1 MRVKNRS
8 VSVIGYTIPD
18 LNIRR
23 RFVPGEVKEIPKE
36 ELDKLLYQPGGHF
49 LLANYLQIH
58 RDDVKTIEMVEPER
72 EYYLS
77 EDQVKELIKSGSLDA
92 FKDALD
98 FAPQGII
105 DLIKHYAVSLPMND
119 VAKIDALKKATGFD
133 ATKAL
138 SNLKSTMETPNN
150 DTTTAAPTAAEA
162 PVKKRRVE
170 EKYQIIG

>member
-36 ELDKLLYQPGGHF
+36 ELDKLLYQPGGHY

-58 RDDVKTIEMVEPER
+58 KDDVKQIEMVDPER

-77 EDQVKELIKSGSLDA
+77 EDQVKDLIKTGSLDA

-105 DLIKHYAVSLPMND
+105 DLIKHYAVTLPMND
-119 VAKIDALKKATGFD
+119 IAKIDALKKATGFD
-133 ATKAL
+133 ASKAL
-138 SNLKSTMETPNN
+138 SNIKAVAETTS
-150 DTTTAAPTAAEA
+150 DAAAPAAETT
-162 PVKKRRVE
+162 VKKRRVE
-170 EKYQIIG
+170 EKYQIID